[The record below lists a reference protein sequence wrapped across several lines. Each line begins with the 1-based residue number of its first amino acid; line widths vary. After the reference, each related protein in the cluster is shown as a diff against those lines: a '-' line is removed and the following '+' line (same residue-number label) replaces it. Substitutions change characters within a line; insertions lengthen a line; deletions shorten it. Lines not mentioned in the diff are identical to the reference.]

1 MFIGG
6 AIVVLCAVAIMLPA
20 IIGYV
25 AGIGRLALFIVVAIA
40 AAYFLNLLFARRA
53 IRKMREKNAANS
65 NSANSNPDSEETPMS
80 ADADQA
86 V

>member
-40 AAYFLNLLFARRA
+40 AAYFLNLVFARRA
-53 IRKMREKNAANS
+53 IKKMREKNAMNS
-65 NSANSNPDSEETPMS
+65 STQGAETEQSSDENPID
-80 ADADQA
+80 
-86 V
+86 